1 VAIITVGRLS
11 PVFKPEQATLR
22 YGLATEAP
30 QYTEI
35 YIIFY
40 LCALRRLC
48 G

>member
-11 PVFKPEQATLR
+11 PVFKPKQATLKHS
-22 YGLATEAP
+22 LATEITE
-30 QYTEI
+30 YTEI

-40 LCALRRLC
+40 LCVLCDLC